1 MTNREHNGME
11 RTGETSW
18 RGRHEPLG
26 GMLNPDPQ
34 DTGMHHPGIDALH
47 LDNAGDGTMQY
58 DGISGSGVPQA
69 GGDGGAG
76 MASWGAVGGSGGV
89 GNSGSSNAPL
99 SASNSGGSHMGT
111 ALSGAAGSLAG
122 GGMSRRIL
130 VVEDERDLASML
142 EYNLKRAGYLPI
154 VWHDGARAL
163 EMAKSAP
170 PDLVIL
176 DLMLPGMPGL
186 EVARHLRSH
195 VSTQAIP
202 ILMLTARAEE
212 TDQVAGLAAG
222 ADDYV
227 TKPFSM
233 KVLLARVEALLR
245 RAAPINADG
254 SAGLI
259 TVGLIVADPS
269 SHVVTVEGQII
280 KLTLTEFRLLLAL
293 LQSPKRV
300 LSRNEL
306 IARVMGPGIVVTART
321 IDVHVASIR
330 KKLNAA
336 GGQIRTIRGVGY
348 QLGTEAEANAEMG

>member
-1 MTNREHNGME
+1 MTNH
-11 RTGETSW
+11 TSISHDRPGTEAFLPGDASTNHLTPEAPSGTEAW
-18 RGRHEPLG
+18 EAQPPSPSSPLVDDQNRDASLQVFVEPHASSFG
-26 GMLNPDPQ
+26 GQGPNQ
-34 DTGMHHPGIDALH
+34 G
-47 LDNAGDGTMQY
+47 
-58 DGISGSGVPQA
+58 QA
-69 GGDGGAG
+69 G
-76 MASWGAVGGSGGV
+76 
-89 GNSGSSNAPL
+89 
-99 SASNSGGSHMGT
+99 SASNPANLASNLSAAHAASMASGSMGT
-111 ALSGAAGSLAG
+111 ALSGAASSGAG
-122 GGMSRRIL
+122 MGYSRRIL

-163 EMAKSAP
+163 EMARSAP

-245 RAAPINADG
+245 RAAPSGGEGNT
-254 SAGLI
+254 GLI
-259 TVGLIVADPS
+259 TVGLIVADPA
-269 SHVVTVEGQII
+269 SHIVTVEGQII

-330 KKLNAA
+330 KKLLAA